1 MVGEDEGSSAGSKS
15 PTVAEELMELRQKMK
30 VLEGQLERRS
40 VARVVPRGCPFSDI
54 IVREPLPGNFK
65 SAKVKDYDGNADPE
79 EHLAR
84 FENMAMLH
92 CYTDRIKFKVF
103 LTTLVDSAQR
113 WFEGLTSQSISSFED
128 FQKVFLHHFSS
139 SKKYKKTVFSLFEV
153 KQNPEESLK
162 AYIRRF
168 NRVALDVPT
177 CATETKTT
185 AFTQGLREGEFFK
198 SLTKKVPGDFE
209 DLLSRAEKYIN
220 IEEAQKQKRDS
231 VRKEKGDRMSKPEE
245 RGQKRGNTWHF
256 SHHVPL
262 KIAREREVQKC
273 SRDLAPDHQLSRPE
287 KSEFCSFHKVCH
299 HNTENCSQRPRVPP
313 WTSRP
318 PGSSARGGS
327 VRNIPRIEPSR
338 RREPEPERKKNSPP
352 ATGMIK
358 MILGDSTD
366 GDSNRA
372 RKGRSRRECLEV
384 EGARRNE
391 AIISFGPEDLRGV
404 SLPHND
410 ALVIQARVANYDILR
425 VFVDSGSSVNVIFKD
440 VFVQMDLQDYHLEAV
455 ETALFGF
462 AGHMVYPEGEIMLPL
477 TLGSQDLKRTV
488 MTSFTVVD
496 SPSSYNIILG
506 RPAMNELRAV
516 ASTYHQKIKFQVGAR
531 VGEVRGDQ
539 PSSQKCYV
547 EAVRADQSRTRKEGK
562 KARVDGERT
571 MGRGE
576 VHFVAEEEQEEL
588 TGISPLIAEH
598 QLNILPRSHPVK
610 QKKRHFGPEKDKVI
624 DAQIKELLKAGHI
637 REIQF
642 PTWLSNVVLNAGA
655 TYQRLMDKV
664 FEKQLG
670 RNVEVYVDD
679 ILSKSRE
686 GASFISDLEETFA
699 TLMHYGI
706 KLNPAK
712 YIFGVKSGK
721 FLGFILTDRGIEVNQ
736 EKVESVL
743 SMPSPRSVNEVQKLT
758 GRIASLSRFIS
769 RSAHR
774 SYLFFQILR
783 KAQQFGWDEKCEQA
797 FQDLKI
803 HLAGLPV
810 LVKPEPGEKLYVY
823 LSATEYAVSSVLIKE
838 EGTDQKPVYYVS
850 HALRGP
856 ELRPLGRIMTH
867 SEVSGRMIKWTVEL
881 GEYDIEYKPRV
892 AIKAQAL
899 SDFLSE
905 MIQPSEEEVWKV
917 SVDGASSLMGC
928 GVGVV
933 LVSPLGENV
942 KLALRIDSRI
952 TNNEAEYEAVLA
964 GIRAA
969 REVGASRIILYS
981 DSQLIT
987 QQIKGIYEAKD
998 DKMLKYLRLIRAQA
1012 ESFMD
1017 WSIEQ
1022 VPREENSEADALAKM
1037 AASLSEVNTREVL
1050 HITRLVLSTEEE
1062 ASPMPE
1068 DSWMTPLIAYITNH
1082 ELPEDK
1088 ARAQKIKRQA
1098 PRFVLL
1104 NKILYRISFQG
1115 PLLKCLN
1122 EKKVDYVLR
1131 EIHEG
1136 CCAEHLG
1143 GMYLT
1148 RKTML
1153 ARFWWP
1159 TLKQDSAHLV
1169 QICEGCQ
1176 HHSNF
1181 SYSPATLMK
1190 PIWASCP
1197 FDQWGMDIVGP
1208 FPVVRA
1214 QKKFLLVAVDYFSK
1228 WVEAEPLAK
1237 ITEQEVLKFLWK
1249 NIVCRFGVS
1258 RRIISDNGRQFQGK
1272 GITSWCRE
1280 MKITQSF
1287 TSVAYPQANGQT
1299 EVVNRVIVQAL
1310 KARLQVLSVEIGQTS
1325 SRVESYPEDND
1336 QSRAMELDLIEEKRN
1351 RAFIRMEEYRNRVM
1365 KSYNKKVRI
1374 GNFQVGD
1381 LVMKKVNPAGE
1392 VGKLEARWEGPYKI
1406 IRRVN
1411 SGSFY
1416 LEDAQGLPL
1425 KRPWNVFNLKKYYA

>member
-1 MVGEDEGSSAGSKS
+1 
-15 PTVAEELMELRQKMK
+15 
-30 VLEGQLERRS
+30 
-40 VARVVPRGCPFSDI
+40 
-54 IVREPLPGNFK
+54 
-65 SAKVKDYDGNADPE
+65 
-79 EHLAR
+79 
-84 FENMAMLH
+84 
-92 CYTDRIKFKVF
+92 
-103 LTTLVDSAQR
+103 
-113 WFEGLTSQSISSFED
+113 
-128 FQKVFLHHFSS
+128 
-139 SKKYKKTVFSLFEV
+139 
-153 KQNPEESLK
+153 
-162 AYIRRF
+162 
-168 NRVALDVPT
+168 
-177 CATETKTT
+177 
-185 AFTQGLREGEFFK
+185 
-198 SLTKKVPGDFE
+198 
-209 DLLSRAEKYIN
+209 
-220 IEEAQKQKRDS
+220 
-231 VRKEKGDRMSKPEE
+231 
-245 RGQKRGNTWHF
+245 
-256 SHHVPL
+256 
-262 KIAREREVQKC
+262 
-273 SRDLAPDHQLSRPE
+273 
-287 KSEFCSFHKVCH
+287 
-299 HNTENCSQRPRVPP
+299 
-313 WTSRP
+313 
-318 PGSSARGGS
+318 
-327 VRNIPRIEPSR
+327 
-338 RREPEPERKKNSPP
+338 
-352 ATGMIK
+352 
-358 MILGDSTD
+358 
-366 GDSNRA
+366 
-372 RKGRSRRECLEV
+372 
-384 EGARRNE
+384 
-391 AIISFGPEDLRGV
+391 
-404 SLPHND
+404 
-410 ALVIQARVANYDILR
+410 
-425 VFVDSGSSVNVIFKD
+425 
-440 VFVQMDLQDYHLEAV
+440 
-455 ETALFGF
+455 
-462 AGHMVYPEGEIMLPL
+462 
-477 TLGSQDLKRTV
+477 
-488 MTSFTVVD
+488 
-496 SPSSYNIILG
+496 
-506 RPAMNELRAV
+506 
-516 ASTYHQKIKFQVGAR
+516 
-531 VGEVRGDQ
+531 
-539 PSSQKCYV
+539 
-547 EAVRADQSRTRKEGK
+547 
-562 KARVDGERT
+562 

-598 QLNILPRSHPVK
+598 QLNILPGSHPVK

-712 YIFGVKSGK
+712 CIFGVKSGK
-721 FLGFILTDRGIEVNQ
+721 FLGFIVTERGIEVNQ
-736 EKVESVL
+736 EKVKSVL
-743 SMPSPRSVNEVQKLT
+743 SMPSPRSVKE
-758 GRIASLSRFIS
+758 A
-769 RSAHR
+769 
-774 SYLFFQILR
+774 Y
-783 KAQQFGWDEKCEQA
+783 QFGWDEKCEQA

-823 LSATEYAVSSVLIKE
+823 MSATEYDVSSVLIKE
-838 EGTDQKPVYYVS
+838 EGTDQKLVYYVS

-856 ELRPLGRIMTH
+856 ELRYSEMEKIALALVMTARKLRPYFLLHQVIVLTNSPLGRIMTH

-905 MIQPSEEEVWKV
+905 MIQPSEEDVWKV
-917 SVDGASSLMGC
+917 SVDGASSLVGC

-933 LVSPLGENV
+933 LVSPLGEKV

-969 REVGASRIILYS
+969 REVGASRIILFS

-998 DKMLKYLRLIRAQA
+998 DRMLKYLRLFRAQA

-1104 NKILYRISFQG
+1104 NKILYRRSFQG

-1122 EKKVDYVLR
+1122 EKEVDYVLR

-1143 GMYLT
+1143 GMSLT

-1153 ARFWWP
+1153 AGFWWP
-1159 TLKQDSAHLV
+1159 TLKQDSARLV

-1197 FDQWGMDIVGP
+1197 FDQWDMDIVGP
-1208 FPVVRA
+1208 FPVARA

-1228 WVEAEPLAK
+1228 WVEAEPIAK
-1237 ITEQEVLKFLWK
+1237 ITEHE
-1249 NIVCRFGVS
+1249 
-1258 RRIISDNGRQFQGK
+1258 
-1272 GITSWCRE
+1272 E

-1287 TSVAYPQANGQT
+1287 TSVAYHQANGQT

-1310 KARLQVLSVEIGQTS
+1310 KARLQVLPVEIGQTS

-1351 RAFIRMEEYRNRVM
+1351 MAFIRMEAYRNRVM
-1365 KSYNKKVRI
+1365 KSYNKKVCIRD
-1374 GNFQVGD
+1374 FQVGD

-1406 IRRVN
+1406 TRRVN

-1416 LEDAQGLPL
+1416 LEDAQGRPL

>member
-1 MVGEDEGSSAGSKS
+1 
-15 PTVAEELMELRQKMK
+15 
-30 VLEGQLERRS
+30 
-40 VARVVPRGCPFSDI
+40 
-54 IVREPLPGNFK
+54 
-65 SAKVKDYDGNADPE
+65 
-79 EHLAR
+79 
-84 FENMAMLH
+84 MAMLH
-92 CYTDRIKFKVF
+92 CYTDRIKCKVF

-113 WFEGLTSQSISSFED
+113 WFEGLTSQSISSFGD

-139 SKKYKKTVFSLFEV
+139 SKKYKKTAFSLFEV
-153 KQNPEESLK
+153 KQNPEESLR

-220 IEEAQKQKRDS
+220 MEEAQKQKRDA
-231 VRKEKGDRMSKPEE
+231 VRKEKGDRMSKLEE
-245 RGQKRGNTWHF
+245 RGQKRGNTGHF

-262 KIAREREVQKC
+262 KIAREREVQEC

-287 KSEFCSFHKVCH
+287 KSGFCSFHKVCH
-299 HNTENCSQRPRVPP
+299 HNTENCKALKGNYASPFISGPSNNSQRPRVPP

-358 MILGDSTD
+358 MILGGSTD

-404 SLPHND
+404 NLPHND
-410 ALVIQARVANYDILR
+410 AL
-425 VFVDSGSSVNVIFKD
+425 
-440 VFVQMDLQDYHLEAV
+440 MDLQGYHLEAV
-455 ETALFGF
+455 KTALFGF

-477 TLGSQDLKRTV
+477 TLGSHDLKRTV

-516 ASTYHQKIKFQVGAR
+516 ASTYHQKIKFPVGAR

-539 PSSQKCYV
+539 PSSRKCYV
-547 EAVRADQSRTRKEGK
+547 EAVRADQSITRKEGK

-598 QLNILPRSHPVK
+598 QLNILPESHPVK
-610 QKKRHFGPEKDKVI
+610 QKKRHFGPENDKVI

-686 GASFISDLEETFA
+686 GASFISDLDEIFA

-712 YIFGVKSGK
+712 CIFGVKSGK
-721 FLGFILTDRGIEVNQ
+721 FLGFIVTERGIEVNQ
-736 EKVESVL
+736 EKVKSVL
-743 SMPSPRSVNEVQKLT
+743 SMPSPRSVKEHT
-758 GRIASLSRFIS
+758 GVI
-769 RSAHR
+769 
-774 SYLFFQILR
+774 LFFQVLR

-856 ELRPLGRIMTH
+856 EIRYSEMEKIVLALVMTARKLRPYFLSHQVIVLTNSPLGRIMTH

-917 SVDGASSLMGC
+917 SVDGASSLVGC

-933 LVSPLGENV
+933 LVSPLGEKV

-952 TNNEAEYEAVLA
+952 TTMKLSM
-964 GIRAA
+964 R
-969 REVGASRIILYS
+969 LFL
-981 DSQLIT
+981 QLIT

-998 DKMLKYLRLIRAQA
+998 DRMLKYLRLIRAQA

-1050 HITRLVLSTEEE
+1050 HITRPVLSTEEE

-1082 ELPEDK
+1082 ELSEDK

-1098 PRFVLL
+1098 HRFVLL
-1104 NKILYRISFQG
+1104 NKILYRRSFQG

-1122 EKKVDYVLR
+1122 EKEVDYVLR

-1136 CCAEHLG
+1136 CCAEHLE
-1143 GMYLT
+1143 GMSLT

-1153 ARFWWP
+1153 AGFWWP
-1159 TLKQDSAHLV
+1159 TLKQDSARLV

-1181 SYSPATLMK
+1181 SYSPGHSHEAYLG
-1190 PIWASCP
+1190 ILP
-1197 FDQWGMDIVGP
+1197 F
-1208 FPVVRA
+1208 
-1214 QKKFLLVAVDYFSK
+1214 
-1228 WVEAEPLAK
+1228 
-1237 ITEQEVLKFLWK
+1237 
-1249 NIVCRFGVS
+1249 
-1258 RRIISDNGRQFQGK
+1258 
-1272 GITSWCRE
+1272 
-1280 MKITQSF
+1280 
-1287 TSVAYPQANGQT
+1287 
-1299 EVVNRVIVQAL
+1299 
-1310 KARLQVLSVEIGQTS
+1310 
-1325 SRVESYPEDND
+1325 
-1336 QSRAMELDLIEEKRN
+1336 
-1351 RAFIRMEEYRNRVM
+1351 
-1365 KSYNKKVRI
+1365 
-1374 GNFQVGD
+1374 
-1381 LVMKKVNPAGE
+1381 
-1392 VGKLEARWEGPYKI
+1392 
-1406 IRRVN
+1406 
-1411 SGSFY
+1411 
-1416 LEDAQGLPL
+1416 
-1425 KRPWNVFNLKKYYA
+1425 